1 MLFMWHQRVADGGR
15 VGGGGGMGAKAVL
28 LVGGAPWVRQEGGS
42 TGGATA
48 ATNMNRCGRYDQT
61 TFLMYSYLGQD
72 GAPCDF
78 SYVLDIVLGLF
89 CIQQVT

>member
-1 MLFMWHQRVADGGR
+1 MVVGL
-15 VGGGGGMGAKAVL
+15 GGGGILATAVL
-28 LVGGAPWVRQEGGS
+28 LVCSAPLVRQACVSTSGS
-42 TGGATA
+42 TA